1 MVACSLNVGVNK
13 LAIAEEVITSACN
26 ILMAAGFKVT
36 EIESLLRQAADQMA
50 SGDAVQ
56 IQTGEESGQGVNSL
70 DADDIRSEFEEL
82 PAIESLKKLKMRAEA
97 VGRPSDGREQ
107 LEHFSISMHHNRRR
121 RSSWRTRLG

>member
-26 ILMAAGFKVT
+26 ILMAAGFEVT
-36 EIESLLRQAADQMA
+36 QVESLLRQAADQMA

-56 IQTGEESGQGVNSL
+56 IQTGEESGQGVHSL

-82 PAIESLKKLKMRAEA
+82 PAIESLRRLKMRAEA
-97 VGRPSDGREQ
+97 VGRSSDGREQ
-107 LEHFSISMHHNRRR
+107 LAKCLPLAMDMLPHIMVA
-121 RSSWRTRLG
+121 

>member
-1 MVACSLNVGVNK
+1 
-13 LAIAEEVITSACN
+13 
-26 ILMAAGFKVT
+26 MAAGFEVT

-56 IQTGEESGQGVNSL
+56 IQTGEESGQGVHSL

-97 VGRPSDGREQ
+97 VGRPSGGREQ
-107 LEHFSISMHHNRRR
+107 LTKCLPLAMNMLPHIMVAQN
-121 RSSWRTRLG
+121 